1 MSESVASSVKS
12 VREKLS
18 NVKESLTGNKNNANN
33 NNTTNFDEVSTS
45 DSSDVLEELSQ
56 YCPKLTFQ
64 QRVAG
69 FFSCFALGYLVTFGS
84 FSLFIELVEG
94 NPGPFVLSYTL
105 GNIFSML
112 SSTFLCGPKRQFKNM
127 FHETRRYT
135 TIAYICTLVL
145 SLVFCFVPMSDHKL
159 KLCILVFLVMIQFFA
174 LLWYCLTYIPF
185 ARRTVK
191 RYLKDA
197 MGLNEI
203 V

>member
-18 NVKESLTGNKNNANN
+18 NVKESLTGNKNNDN

-112 SSTFLCGPKRQFKNM
+112 SSTFLCGPKRQFK
-127 FHETRRYT
+127 
-135 TIAYICTLVL
+135 
-145 SLVFCFVPMSDHKL
+145 
-159 KLCILVFLVMIQFFA
+159 
-174 LLWYCLTYIPF
+174 
-185 ARRTVK
+185 
-191 RYLKDA
+191 
-197 MGLNEI
+197 
-203 V
+203 